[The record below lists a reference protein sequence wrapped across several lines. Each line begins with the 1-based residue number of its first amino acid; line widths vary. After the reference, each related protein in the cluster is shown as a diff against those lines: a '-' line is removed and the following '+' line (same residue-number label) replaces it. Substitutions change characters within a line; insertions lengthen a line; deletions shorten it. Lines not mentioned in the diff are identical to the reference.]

1 MVGREGVHGRGNSIE
16 VALKA
21 EALGRR
27 DDVTLLLLLGPT
39 LLSTGVHYPGTT
51 FRLVTVTVTVTL

>member
-27 DDVTLLLLLGPT
+27 DDVTLLLLPT
-39 LLSTGVHYPGTT
+39 QYWCALPGYY
-51 FRLVTVTVTVTL
+51 F